1 MAFLSTLIM
10 AYLSRFQ
17 YFIDN
22 FPLIVYALFSPT
34 EKYIPIPV
42 LTARIGVM
50 KLELNAIFKGLGA
63 VLLLWVVLAII
74 LEQVFHALFE
84 WKVYKNYLDG
94 KGLKFPIKVVVIL
107 ILVNTYS
114 EIDVF
119 QKLLLVINGAAQASA
134 ISYSATALLLSGGSS
149 TVFKVISRLREAK
162 GKLGN

>member
-1 MAFLSTLIM
+1 MAFLSTLFM

-22 FPLIVYALFSPT
+22 FPLIVYALFPPT

-74 LEQVFHALFE
+74 LEQVFHALFGVTVKSGV
-84 WKVYKNYLDG
+84 W
-94 KGLKFPIKVVVIL
+94 
-107 ILVNTYS
+107 
-114 EIDVF
+114 
-119 QKLLLVINGAAQASA
+119 AS
-134 ISYSATALLLSGGSS
+134 
-149 TVFKVISRLREAK
+149 
-162 GKLGN
+162 